1 MRKSI
6 VYYPYITILLLYI
19 PKLNA
24 QLASVKVE
32 QDSTITKLMAKKIE
46 IDFED
51 YSSTFYTIQ
60 LFYGDNKLAQELF
73 ENFKQSFPDWEIKLS
88 FETPNY
94 KVQVGRFKDYYFGQ
108 KKLKEIKKVYPEA
121 FLLIIKNYSF
131 FLTATSWKHSKTSDS
146 LMSLKFL
153 ICMPQS

>member
-6 VYYPYITILLLYI
+6 VYYLYITILLLYV

-32 QDSTITKLMAKKIE
+32 QDSTITKLMATKIE

-73 ENFKQSFPDWEIKLS
+73 ENFKQSFPDWEITLS

-121 FLLIIKNYSF
+121 FLLKIKN
-131 FLTATSWKHSKTSDS
+131 
-146 LMSLKFL
+146 
-153 ICMPQS
+153 

>member
-1 MRKSI
+1 MRKSV
-6 VYYPYITILLLYI
+6 VYFPYITFLLLYI

-32 QDSTITKLMAKKIE
+32 QDSTITKLMATKIE

-73 ENFKQSFPDWEIKLS
+73 ENFKQSFPDWEITLS

-121 FLLIIKNYSF
+121 FLLKIKN
-131 FLTATSWKHSKTSDS
+131 
-146 LMSLKFL
+146 
-153 ICMPQS
+153 

>member
-1 MRKSI
+1 MRKSV
-6 VYYPYITILLLYI
+6 VYFPYITILLLYI

-32 QDSTITKLMAKKIE
+32 QDSTITKLMATKIE

-73 ENFKQSFPDWEIKLS
+73 ENFKQSFPDWEITLS

-121 FLLIIKNYSF
+121 FLLKIKN
-131 FLTATSWKHSKTSDS
+131 
-146 LMSLKFL
+146 
-153 ICMPQS
+153 

>member
-6 VYYPYITILLLYI
+6 VYSLFITILLLYI
-19 PKLNA
+19 PKLHA

-32 QDSTITKLMAKKIE
+32 QDSTITKLMATKIE

-73 ENFKQSFPDWEIKLS
+73 ENFKQSFPDWEIELS

-121 FLLIIKNYSF
+121 FLLKIKN
-131 FLTATSWKHSKTSDS
+131 
-146 LMSLKFL
+146 
-153 ICMPQS
+153 

>member
-6 VYYPYITILLLYI
+6 VYYPYITILLLYV

-32 QDSTITKLMAKKIE
+32 QDSTITKLMATKIE
-46 IDFED
+46 IDFQD
-51 YSSTFYTIQ
+51 YASTFYTIQ

-73 ENFKQSFPDWEIKLS
+73 ENFKQSFPDWEIELS

-121 FLLIIKNYSF
+121 FLLKIKN
-131 FLTATSWKHSKTSDS
+131 
-146 LMSLKFL
+146 
-153 ICMPQS
+153 